1 MGKYASKVVAL
12 AQEWVGKNESDGTH
26 KGIIDIYNS
35 QKKLPRNYKVKYTDA
50 WCATTV
56 SAIAV
61 KLNYTDIIPTECS
74 CQYMIN
80 KFKDIGCWKENENC
94 KPKAGWIIFYDWD
107 DSGKGDNKGW
117 SDHVGIVEKVSG
129 DTITVIEGN
138 YANSVKR
145 RKLEVNGKY
154 IRGYGVPKY
163 DAEKKTS
170 STATVEKET
179 TTQKKDDSK
188 YYDKYT
194 GKAATLDTVL
204 KAVGVPEKYRN
215 NWAKRKPLAT
225 ANGISN
231 YTGKSSQNLKL
242 IALAK
247 QGKLKKVV

>member
-1 MGKYASKVVAL
+1 MGKYASEVVEL
-12 AQEWVGKNESDGTH
+12 MQKWVGKKESDGSH
-26 KGIIDIYNS
+26 KEIIDIYNS
-35 QKKLPRNYKVKYTDA
+35 QKKLPRNYKVKYTDS

-56 SAIAV
+56 SAVAV
-61 KLNYTDIIPTECS
+61 KLGYTDIIPTECS
-74 CQYMIN
+74 CQYMID
-80 KFKDIGCWKENENC
+80 KFKNIGCWKENENC
-94 KPKAGWIIFYDWD
+94 TPKAGWIIFYDWD
-107 DSGKGDNKGW
+107 DNGKGDNKGW

-129 DTITVIEGN
+129 GTITVIEGN
-138 YANSVKR
+138 YSNSVKR

-163 DAEKKTS
+163 DTEKK
-170 STATVEKET
+170 KET
-179 TTQKKDDSK
+179 VVVSKDNDSK

-231 YTGKSSQNLKL
+231 YTGKSFQNLKL
-242 IALAK
+242 ISLAK
-247 QGKLKKVV
+247 QGKLKKVQ